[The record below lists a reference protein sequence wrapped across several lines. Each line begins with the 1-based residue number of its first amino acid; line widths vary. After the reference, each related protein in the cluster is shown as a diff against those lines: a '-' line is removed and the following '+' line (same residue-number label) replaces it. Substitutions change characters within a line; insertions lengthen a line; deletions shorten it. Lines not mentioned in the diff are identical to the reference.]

1 MSIWRYQKSQV
12 FVQRVLMLSGL
23 FLLLTCILV
32 ARLFYLQVLQGEK
45 YMLLA
50 ERNRLSVR
58 LTLAPRG
65 YIYDRNG
72 VKLAENKKTFQ
83 AVLVK
88 EQAGDYTKTLDN
100 FSRLLPI
107 DEDERARIEKEVA
120 RNRVF
125 VPVRVR
131 DNLSFEEMS
140 LLQINAP
147 DLSGISIE
155 EGISRSYGEGTAAT
169 HVVGYVSL
177 LTDKDTG
184 IDKDNPILDL
194 PGYRIGRLGIEE
206 AYEEILQGKPGIR
219 KTEVNAFGR
228 SVRVIEN
235 MPPIP
240 GQDVHLTIDNRL
252 QKYGMEIFGE
262 EAGSLILTDVK
273 TGNILAL
280 VSTPSFDPNLFTMPL
295 SVKNWKELSTN
306 PKKPLQN
313 KAITGLYSPGST
325 FKIVM
330 SLAGLE
336 SGQITATNRVFCN
349 GKVELGSHLFHC
361 WKKQGHG
368 SMNIVDGLKNSCDVF
383 FYEMAQSIGVDRIVS
398 AAHRLGFGQ
407 AVDIG
412 LKGEKVGLLPSRK
425 WKQQI
430 KNDGW
435 RMGDTLNLSIGQGYL
450 NTTAVQLA
458 KMITEVANGG
468 YATTLKLVP
477 DLEQMN
483 KKPVPLGFKKE
494 HIALVHRGM
503 DEVVNAQG
511 GTAARSKFDYK
522 GQKMAGKT
530 ASTQVRRITMKERE
544 AGIKSQDSL
553 PWEYRDHAMFVAFA
567 PVDNPRYAVA
577 VVVEHGGGGAKAAAP
592 IASKMLYETLKLED
606 EDLQNATKTPEK
618 GEEQS

>member
-1 MSIWRYQKSQV
+1 MSVWRYQKSQV
-12 FVQRVLMLSGL
+12 FVGRVAMLGGL
-23 FLLLTCILV
+23 FFVLACILV

-45 YMLLA
+45 YLLLA
-50 ERNRLSVR
+50 EKNRLSVR

-65 YIYDRNG
+65 YIYDKNG

-88 EQAGDYTKTLDN
+88 EQAGDYIKTLNN
-100 FSRLLPI
+100 FARLLPI
-107 DEDERARIEKEVA
+107 DADERVRIEKEVA

-147 DLSGISIE
+147 DLPGISIE
-155 EGISRSYGEGTAAT
+155 EGISRYYGEGTAAT

-177 LTDKDTG
+177 LTDKDAEA
-184 IDKDNPILDL
+184 DKDNPLLDL
-194 PGYRIGRLGIEE
+194 PGYRVGRLGIEE
-206 AYEEILQGKPGIR
+206 AYEEILQGKPGMR

-228 SVRVIEN
+228 SVRVIEDV
-235 MPPIP
+235 PPIP

-262 EAGSLILTDVK
+262 ESGSLILTDVK
-273 TGNILAL
+273 TGDILAL
-280 VSTPSFDPNLFTMPL
+280 VSAPSFDPNLFTMPL
-295 SVKNWKELSTN
+295 SVKDWKELSTN

-313 KAITGLYSPGST
+313 KAIAGLYSPGST

-336 SGQITATNRVFCN
+336 GGTITPSNRVFCN
-349 GKVELGSHLFHC
+349 GKVQLGSHLFHC
-361 WKKQGHG
+361 WKKHGHG
-368 SMNIVDGLKNSCDVF
+368 SMNVVDAIKNSCDVF
-383 FYEMAQSIGVDRIVS
+383 FYEMAQRIGVDKIVS
-398 AAHRLGFGQ
+398 TAARLGFGKP
-407 AVDIG
+407 VDIG
-412 LKGEKVGLLPSRK
+412 LKGEKVGLLPSRA
-425 WKQQI
+425 WKQQT

-450 NTTAVQLA
+450 NTTAIQLA
-458 KMITEVANGG
+458 KMMTEVAGGG
-468 YATTLKLVP
+468 YETRLRLVP
-477 DLEQMN
+477 DPEQMN
-483 KKPVPLGFKKE
+483 KKPVSLGFKKA
-494 HIALVHRGM
+494 HMDLVHRGL
-503 DEVVNAQG
+503 DEVVNEIG
-511 GTAARSKFDYK
+511 GTAVRSKFDYK

-544 AGIKSQDSL
+544 AGVKSQESL

-592 IASKMLYETLKLED
+592 IASKILYEALRLED
-606 EDLQNATKTPEK
+606 EDRQAGAHNAEMGKE
-618 GEEQS
+618 

>member
-235 MPPIP
+235 VPPIP

-273 TGNILAL
+273 TGDILAL

-336 SGQITATNRVFCN
+336 SGQITPTNRVFCN

-368 SMNIVDGLKNSCDVF
+368 SMNVVDALKNSCDVF
-383 FYEMAQSIGVDRIVS
+383 FYEMAQRIGVDRIVS
-398 AAHRLGFGQ
+398 VAHRLGFGQ

-425 WKQQI
+425 WKQQV

-606 EDLQNATKTPEK
+606 EDLQNATKTLEK

>member
-23 FLLLTCILV
+23 FLLLACILV

-155 EGISRSYGEGTAAT
+155 EGISRSYSEGTAAT

-235 MPPIP
+235 VPPIP

-336 SGQITATNRVFCN
+336 SGQITPTNRVFCN

-368 SMNIVDGLKNSCDVF
+368 SMNIVDALKNSCDVF
-383 FYEMAQSIGVDRIVS
+383 FYEMAQRIGVDRIVS

-407 AVDIG
+407 PVDIG

-425 WKQQI
+425 WKQQV

-477 DLEQMN
+477 DLEQVD

-592 IASKMLYETLKLED
+592 IASKILYETLRLED
-606 EDLQNATKTPEK
+606 EDLQNAIKMAER
-618 GEEQS
+618 GEE

>member
-23 FLLLTCILV
+23 FLLLACILV

-125 VPVRVR
+125 VPVRVC

-155 EGISRSYGEGTAAT
+155 EGISRSYSEGTAAT

-235 MPPIP
+235 VPPIP

-336 SGQITATNRVFCN
+336 SGQITPTNRVFCN

-368 SMNIVDGLKNSCDVF
+368 SMNIVDALKNSCDVF
-383 FYEMAQSIGVDRIVS
+383 FYEMAQRIGVDRIVS

-407 AVDIG
+407 PVDIG

-425 WKQQI
+425 WKQQV

-477 DLEQMN
+477 DLEQVD

-592 IASKMLYETLKLED
+592 IASKILYETLRLED
-606 EDLQNATKTPEK
+606 EDLQNAIKMAER
-618 GEEQS
+618 GEE